1 VNTRTHP
8 RLIGAFTLG
17 AIALV
22 LVAVVLLSSE
32 DWFVHR
38 DRFAVYFP
46 GSVKGL
52 NRGAQVTFRGIKVGE
67 VVDVQ
72 AFLTGLEDPIIQIE
86 VVIEIS
92 TAAIDAPPGVP
103 RAFAEDAS
111 ADEFSK
117 WLIARGV
124 RARMMGSGIVSQR
137 YVDLDFLPKD
147 QARFLGLHPRYPQL
161 PTTPTM
167 MEKVGD
173 RADDFLAKMA
183 ELPVPEILDDVHK
196 SVVALRG
203 VLESKDLK
211 QVLATTNTTTEA
223 LGQRL
228 QELQATLATANK
240 VLGTVDEQAALA
252 GADTR
257 KTLAELRETMAR
269 TQKSL
274 DAMEGTMRGTDEARV
289 TAAQAMQE
297 LSRTMQALRNLVDYI
312 QTHPEAIVR
321 GKEKLKEN
329 K

>member
-1 VNTRTHP
+1 
-8 RLIGAFTLG
+8 
-17 AIALV
+17 
-22 LVAVVLLSSE
+22 
-32 DWFVHR
+32 
-38 DRFAVYFP
+38 
-46 GSVKGL
+46 
-52 NRGAQVTFRGIKVGE
+52 
-67 VVDVQ
+67 VQ

-92 TAAIDAPPGVP
+92 TAAIDAPAGVQ
-103 RAFAEDAS
+103 RAFAADAS
-111 ADEFSK
+111 AEEFSR

-124 RARMMGSGIVSQR
+124 RARMMSSNMVAGQR

-183 ELPVPEILDDVHK
+183 ELPVPEILEDVHK

-203 VLESKDLK
+203 LLESKDLK

-228 QELQATLATANK
+228 NELQATLATANK

-321 GKEKLKEN
+321 GKERVKEN